1 MMNTSMKAHICAHV
15 YIHMHIHVCVYKYKC
30 CRGIEFATPR
40 CLFGIWVI
48 LTRKQSRPQRHRN
61 SFFLPHSSLP
71 KERRHVPGR
80 AYHHAYLLQELGVW
94 TGEEP
99 CNVRLFKLLSVS
111 PCLCLAQRTVVY
123 QTFAF
128 QLHVNCLPPFWG
140 PKALPHRPLLP
151 LAKDGMEG
159 EGFSHAGNLVFLG
172 D

>member
-1 MMNTSMKAHICAHV
+1 MNTSMKAHICAHV

-111 PCLCLAQRTVVY
+111 PCLCLAP
-123 QTFAF
+123 QTFVHQTIVFPSSGQLPSFPTASSVLSERPHSECRF
-128 QLHVNCLPPFWG
+128 QPFSIVHSKLSFPGSLPCI
-140 PKALPHRPLLP
+140 
-151 LAKDGMEG
+151 
-159 EGFSHAGNLVFLG
+159 
-172 D
+172 